1 MEHSFVD
8 KYSELDSFLH
18 RLDPRTKIIFFLGFI
33 ILIVLTPVK
42 QNVIPPNGGTIDFTI
57 FSQYLL
63 IIIALIVLSQVPIL
77 FILKRTLLVIPF
89 ILMIIIFIPFLKH
102 GKTAFI
108 LNLWLIKPVITYE
121 GLLVTWNVFIK
132 SISSVL
138 LLTIL
143 ISTTNFN
150 TMLKGLERLMVP
162 KILIILLS
170 FMYRYLFLLIDEAE
184 HMQRARKARWFGGY
198 IFRQIKIIGNM
209 IALLFIR
216 SYERAERVYEA
227 MLARQFDGNIRII
240 NNLKLTPKDAGFILI
255 MLLLLIIIWYPS
267 FALRAMEWFN

>member
-1 MEHSFVD
+1 MEHSFID
-8 KYSELDSFLH
+8 KYSERDSFLH
-18 RLDPRTKIIFFLGFI
+18 RLDPRTKIISFLGFI
-33 ILIVLTPVK
+33 ILIALTPPI
-42 QNVIPPNGGTIDFTI
+42 Q
-57 FSQYLL
+57 L
-63 IIIALIVLSQVPIL
+63 IIFGQYALVILVLVLLSCVPIL

-89 ILMIIIFIPFLKH
+89 VLIIIIFIPFLKQ
-102 GKTAFI
+102 GKIAFT

-121 GLLVTWNVFIK
+121 GLLVSWNVFIK

-150 TMLKGLERLMVP
+150 TMLKGLERLMIP

-184 HMQRARKARWFGGY
+184 HMQRARNARWFGGY

-216 SYERAERVYEA
+216 SYERAERVYAA
-227 MLARQFDGNIRII
+227 MLARGFDGNIRLI

-255 MLLLLIIIWYPS
+255 MLLLLIVIWYP
-267 FALRAMEWFN
+267 FFYFIFE